1 MNCSPLG
8 SSVHEIHQAR
18 MLEWVAISLLQEVFQ
33 PRDWTQ
39 LACISGRFFTIWAT
53 REAPY
58 IYIYIYIW
66 VRLFELWFCL
76 SICQEW
82 DCWIIWQ
89 CYQLFEEPPYCFPWW
104 LHQITFPPA
113 VIREFPFLDNFTSI
127 CPNPFLICSFSLKT
141 NDQGERNFIKKISPC
156 YLSWN
161 WLELN
166 YQHSF
171 TIGDIKSPEIKGP
184 HRANELFDMSQK
196 QSGGNLVFQF
206 GQNLM
211 ISKYL

>member
-1 MNCSPLG
+1 MC
-8 SSVHEIHQAR
+8 
-18 MLEWVAISLLQEVFQ
+18 
-33 PRDWTQ
+33 
-39 LACISGRFFTIWAT
+39 
-53 REAPY
+53 
-58 IYIYIYIW
+58 
-66 VRLFELWFCL
+66 LFELWFCL